1 MGAAVV
7 AEGRCLPAAAGR
19 AGGGGGGGGL
29 SVQLTGADSA
39 EQGVTQPDIKHR
51 CSATKQP
58 AYSLLNLPG
67 C

>member
-7 AEGRCLPAAAGR
+7 AEARCLPAAVRGS
-19 AGGGGGGGGL
+19 GVGGGL

-39 EQGVTQPDIKHR
+39 EQPEIKHR

-58 AYSLLNLPG
+58 SYSLLNLPG

>member
-19 AGGGGGGGGL
+19 AGGGGGGL